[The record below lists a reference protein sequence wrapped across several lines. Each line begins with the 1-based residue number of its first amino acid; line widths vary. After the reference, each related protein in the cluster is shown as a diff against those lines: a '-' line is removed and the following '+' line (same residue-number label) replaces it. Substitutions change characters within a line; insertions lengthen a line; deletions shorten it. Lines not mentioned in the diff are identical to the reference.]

1 MRAEGLSTNY
11 LWRCNHMTQPRSQ
24 FIGEAR
30 YPWPATKRTILLVDD
45 NKADVELVRRSLSSG
60 PNAPRL
66 LVAHD
71 GVEALRVLRETLLH
85 NQAEPALILLDLN
98 LPRKTGHEVL
108 AEIKEDPALRHIPVV
123 VLSSSNSERD
133 VSSAYELHANC
144 YLTKPMDL
152 DGFADTLQGIERFW
166 LSMAELPSNHY

>member
-1 MRAEGLSTNY
+1 
-11 LWRCNHMTQPRSQ
+11 MTQPRSLYT
-24 FIGEAR
+24 GEAR
-30 YPWPATKRTILLVDD
+30 FPWPVAKRTILLVDD
-45 NKADVELVRRSLSSG
+45 NKADVELVRRSLSTG

-66 LVAHD
+66 LVADD
-71 GVEALRVLRETLLH
+71 GVEALRMLRDALARDH
-85 NQAEPALILLDLN
+85 SEPALILLDLN

-123 VLSSSNSERD
+123 ILSSSNSEKD

-152 DGFADTLQGIERFW
+152 DSFADTLQSIERFW